1 MSYMQVKCKFQ
12 LTSETE
18 TSESIHSNNERVR
31 LCTSVDLDK
40 NSTLIV
46 MICSNENGNN
56 HIVAYHVE
64 RRIQTTLISSDTN
77 FTGFNRLDSEQK
89 SFSRSPNFVT
99 FTTNHNSK
107 NNNNNNHSNNN
118 SSSTNN
124 SNSPR
129 KTANGLIA
137 KKTRPRIIVKQI
149 YYHSYNEDI
158 EAICLTD
165 TGNKLALISASSTI
179 YVLPIKNIL
188 LNLHAK
194 QLRSSQGK
202 SMYFY
207 DASIIDC
214 CTLENPVAIAY
225 FESQETDNKSTI
237 VVAND
242 QGELSFINVESK
254 KELNKTSINERVRYM
269 RIVRDKFSFS
279 LLITSESFKQFRFA
293 LELVKQQDVAQ
304 DLAQSPNNAKQ
315 IFTDEY
321 VHLEKDV
328 MPSWDRKPIL
338 IKLHSP
344 NVAQS
349 GSAAAAIHRAFIPSN
364 RLSSQK
370 SLLAGLTTRD
380 RSLPLVFYH
389 PGSMISVVDILG
401 PHKSHSGNGRAQTPE
416 PRLLRFFSNKQF
428 YYRPQKPILVCRL
441 TMLDPDEMITHV
453 VLTDRFLAI
462 ATDKDRCIINS
473 RNCCNLKNSNS
484 SIELNPVV
492 KEITFN
498 SVEKILSLIKSPVSN
513 DQDNVIDSFLLVT
526 SRSIYSIEAR
536 QSCRDMFTNLI
547 DNHLEIKTVSSKR
560 TISESLMSSGLR
572 FHDFAFINYSPSSP
586 KNSEPNLMISNFL
599 SHRDEIYERISY
611 DSKAYSILF
620 KLEINSLYEA
630 YGDKLLLRNQFEL
643 ANRFF
648 QMAKFN
654 HTKIVGKYVRLG
666 AFREAIQYITST
678 LGDEREIL
686 DEKERIDLS
695 KVAFDCLLAKTL
707 IERSKIS
714 LYKSKLDK
722 DRIKI
727 LQDYVE
733 KKCLIN
739 VNMVRQCSNG
749 LVKQTNNSMVNKF
762 DPFQLCEHTPHCQEA
777 KLSATTI
784 IVDETED
791 DEATMTTGR
800 IDERKYNK
808 ETRLECEKSLINFVK
823 DYMPPSL
830 YEYVL
835 TQLVDFDMIDL
846 ADCITRFAANSH
858 SLLKILLR
866 TKDENRILF
875 REGRFEGLLDKLCS
889 NNYNNLIKIDCSDPK
904 FLQFITSP
912 DVTKA
917 LVRDI
922 NLACNYLGY
931 QQSLI
936 QVRKYSF
943 AAIRQL
949 DFFRKLME
957 YQGIIPQNEVNLK
970 KGVPTEHQK
979 QSIQYIFTEFMNA
992 SLNESIEDSCRLW
1005 FNYINFY
1012 LNYVGTLNELEE
1024 DIFNMLESDSSDC
1037 RLAITLY
1044 RAIEKDENGSE
1055 NGFSTEIVSNT
1066 PLESVNQLYSLSNL
1080 FENEFLIRLLEK
1092 SLGLIGLTND
1102 LDSLSNCLDVDG
1114 WSQVPLPCE
1123 KDWSDIYKAIQEAVS
1138 STSHSGEAYKFQRD
1152 NGR

>member
-1 MSYMQVKCKFQ
+1 MQVKCKFQ

-18 TSESIHSNNERVR
+18 ASESIHSNNERVR
-31 LCTSVDLDK
+31 LSTSVDLDK

-77 FTGFNRLDSEQK
+77 FTGFNKLDNEQNKPPARLQYLSLASQ
-89 SFSRSPNFVT
+89 NLGT
-99 FTTNHNSK
+99 FTTNYNT
-107 NNNNNNHSNNN
+107 NN
-118 SSSTNN
+118 NN

-129 KTANGLIA
+129 KTTSGLIA

-149 YYHSYNEDI
+149 YYHGYNEDI
-158 EAICLTD
+158 EAICLSD

-207 DASIIDC
+207 DASIINC

-225 FESQETDNKSTI
+225 FESQEVDNKSI
-237 VVAND
+237 VVVAND
-242 QGELSFINVESK
+242 HGELSFIDVENK
-254 KELNKTSINERVRYM
+254 KELNRTSINERVKYM

-279 LLITSESFKQFRFA
+279 LLITSESFRQFRYA
-293 LELVKQQDVAQ
+293 LELVKQQDIVQ
-304 DLAQSPNNAKQ
+304 DLTQSPNNHKQ

-338 IKLHSP
+338 IKLNSTSVTHS
-344 NVAQS
+344 S
-349 GSAAAAIHRAFIPSN
+349 GAAAAFHKAFIPSVRIGN
-364 RLSSQK
+364 QA
-370 SLLAGLTTRD
+370 SLLAGLSTRD
-380 RSLPLVFYH
+380 RPLPLVFYH

-401 PHKSHSGNGRAQTPE
+401 PQKFQGGNGRAQTRE

-462 ATDKDRCIINS
+462 ATDRDRCIINS

-484 SIELNPVV
+484 SIESNPVV

-498 SVEKILSLIKSPVSN
+498 SVEKILSLLKSPVSN

-547 DNHLEIKTVSSKR
+547 DNHLEIKSVNPRR

-572 FHDFAFINYSPSSP
+572 FHDFAFINYTPPSPR
-586 KNSEPNLMISNFL
+586 NSEPNLMISNFL

-620 KLEINSLYEA
+620 KLELNSLYEA
-630 YGDKLLLRNQFEL
+630 YGDKLLLRNQFDL

-648 QMAKFN
+648 QMAKFD
-654 HTKIVGKYVRLG
+654 HTKIVSKYVRLG
-666 AFREAIQYITST
+666 AFREAIQYITNAF
-678 LGDEREIL
+678 GDESEIL

-695 KVAFDCLLAKTL
+695 KIAFDCLLAKTL
-707 IERSKIS
+707 VERSKTS
-714 LYKSKLDK
+714 LYKSEFDRDKLK
-722 DRIKI
+722 M
-727 LQDYVE
+727 LQDYAD
-733 KKCLIN
+733 KKSLTN
-739 VNMVRQCSNG
+739 VNIVGWRSDV
-749 LVKQTNNSMVNKF
+749 LTKQPNNSLLNRF
-762 DPFQLCEHTPHCQEA
+762 DPYHLCEHTPHCQGA

-784 IVDETED
+784 VVDDTED
-791 DEATMTTGR
+791 DEATMTACL
-800 IDERKYNK
+800 DNDRKLK
-808 ETRLECEKSLINFVK
+808 ETRLECEKFLINFVK
-823 DYMPPSL
+823 EYMPPSL
-830 YEYVL
+830 YEHVL
-835 TQLVDFDMIDL
+835 TQLVDFNMIDL
-846 ADCITRFAANSH
+846 ANCISRSLANSH
-858 SLLKILLR
+858 SLLKILLKA
-866 TKDENRILF
+866 KDENRIIF

-889 NNYNNLIKIDCSDPK
+889 NNYNDLIKIDSSNPS

-912 DVTKA
+912 EITKA
-917 LVRDI
+917 MAKDI
-922 NLACNYLGY
+922 NLACSYLGY
-931 QQSLI
+931 QQLI

-943 AAIRQL
+943 VAIRQL
-949 DFFRKLME
+949 EFFKRLMD
-957 YQGIIPQNEVNLK
+957 YQKATHQSDSNLENMA
-970 KGVPTEHQK
+970 PTKIQK
-979 QSIQYIFTEFMNA
+979 QSAQYIFNEFMNA

-1012 LNYVGTLNELEE
+1012 LNYIGTSDELEE
-1024 DIFNMLESDSSDC
+1024 DIFNLLESDSSDC

-1044 RAIEKDENGSE
+1044 KAIGKDENGAG
-1055 NGFSTEIVSNT
+1055 NGFSTEVVSNT
-1066 PLESVNQLYSLSNL
+1066 PLESMSKLYNLSNL
-1080 FENEFLIRLLEK
+1080 FKNEFLMKLLDR
-1092 SLGLIGLTND
+1092 SLELVSQTND
-1102 LDSLSNCLDVDG
+1102 LDSLSKCLDMDS
-1114 WSQVPLPCE
+1114 WLAQVTLPCE
-1123 KDWSDIYKAIQEAVS
+1123 IYWSGIVKAIQEAVS
-1138 STSHSGEAYKFQRD
+1138 STSTSIGETYKF
-1152 NGR
+1152 NGNAAR

>member
-1 MSYMQVKCKFQ
+1 MQVKCKFQ

-18 TSESIHSNNERVR
+18 ASESIHSNNERVR

-77 FTGFNRLDSEQK
+77 FTDQK
-89 SFSRSPNFVT
+89 SSFARLQYLNFTTSPSFGT
-99 FTTNHNSK
+99 FTATNNT
-107 NNNNNNHSNNN
+107 NNN
-118 SSSTNN
+118 
-124 SNSPR
+124 NSPR
-129 KTANGLIA
+129 KTTSGLIA

-158 EAICLTD
+158 VAITLSD

-214 CTLENPVAIAY
+214 CSLENPVAIAY
-225 FESQETDNKSTI
+225 FESQEIENKSTI
-237 VVAND
+237 IVAND

-254 KELNKTSINERVRYM
+254 KELSKTSINERVRYM

-279 LLITSESFKQFRFA
+279 LLITSDSFRQFRFA

-304 DLAQSPNNAKQ
+304 DLAQSPNNPKQ

-344 NVAQS
+344 SVTQ
-349 GSAAAAIHRAFIPSN
+349 GGGAAAAIHRAFIPSS
-364 RLSSQK
+364 RIGSQT
-370 SLLAGLTTRD
+370 SLLAGLSTRD
-380 RSLPLVFYH
+380 RPLPLVFYH

-401 PHKSHSGNGRAQTPE
+401 PHKSQGGNGRAQAQAQE

-484 SIELNPVV
+484 PIELNPVV

-498 SVEKILSLIKSPVSN
+498 SVEKILSLLKSPVSN

-547 DNHLEIKTVSSKR
+547 DNHLEIKSVSSKR

-620 KLEINSLYEA
+620 KLELNSLYEA

-648 QMAKFN
+648 QMAKFD
-654 HTKIVGKYVRLG
+654 HIKIVGKYVRLG
-666 AFREAIQYITST
+666 AFREAIQYIIST

-707 IERSKIS
+707 VERSKIS

-722 DRIKI
+722 NKLKI
-727 LQDYVE
+727 LQDYSD
-733 KKCLIN
+733 KKCLAGA
-739 VNMVRQCSNG
+739 NMLKRRSDV
-749 LVKQTNNSMVNKF
+749 LVKHSGSPMLNKF
-762 DPFQLCEHTPHCQEA
+762 DPFQLCEHTPHCQGA

-784 IVDETED
+784 IVGDAED
-791 DEATMTTGR
+791 DEATITAGR
-800 IDERKYNK
+800 TREHKYNK
-808 ETRLECEKSLINFVK
+808 GTRLECEKFLINFVEE
-823 DYMPPSL
+823 YMPPSL
-830 YEYVL
+830 YEHVL

-846 ADCITRFAANSH
+846 ADCISRFAASSH
-858 SLLKILLR
+858 SVLKILLR
-866 TKDENRILF
+866 TKDENRIIF
-875 REGRFEGLLDKLCS
+875 REGKFEGLSDKLCS
-889 NNYNNLIKIDCSDPK
+889 NNYRDLVKIDCSDPK
-904 FLQFITSP
+904 FLQFITSRE
-912 DVTKA
+912 VTRA
-917 LVRDI
+917 LVKDI

-949 DFFRKLME
+949 DFFRKLMD
-957 YQGIIPQNEVNLK
+957 YQNAIQESREDIGK
-970 KGVPTEHQK
+970 AVPTESQK

-1012 LNYVGTLNELEE
+1012 LNHVGTLNELEE
-1024 DIFNMLESDSSDC
+1024 DIFNVLESDSSDC

-1044 RAIEKDENGSE
+1044 RAIGKDESGSE
-1055 NGFSTEIVSNT
+1055 NGFSTEVVSNT
-1066 PLESVNQLYSLSNL
+1066 PLESLNKLYSLSNL
-1080 FENEFLIRLLEK
+1080 FKNEFLMRLLEK
-1092 SLGLIGLTND
+1092 SLELIGQTND
-1102 LDSLSNCLDVDG
+1102 LDSLSNCLDVES
-1114 WSQVPLPCE
+1114 WLAQVPLPCE
-1123 KDWSDIYKAIQEAVS
+1123 KDWSDIYKAIQDAVS
-1138 STSHSGEAYKFQRD
+1138 NNSETYNL
-1152 NGR
+1152 NGDIRR